1 MIAHTLRR
9 FATAAMLSCAA
20 LAGGTALAESY
31 PDRPIK
37 WIVPWPA
44 GGTTDV
50 IARNVAQAVSEQ
62 LGVPIVVE
70 NKAGAAAVIGMNA
83 VAKAPPDGYTFL
95 VSDAAVAT
103 APSLNKSMPFDTK
116 RDLTA
121 VAMFVT
127 VPHVV
132 IVSPASG
139 FTSLDAL
146 IARARQDPDTLYFSS
161 GGIGS
166 PLHLAGE
173 AVRTTAG
180 IRWIHVPY
188 KGGAPAI
195 LAVMSGDAQVA
206 VPSLPSVLQQIQSG
220 KLVALAVTGPTRVA
234 SAPAIPSVSELGYP
248 GALAL
253 GWIGIHAPTGTPD
266 AILQKVEQACRA
278 ALADPGLRQRLAEQ
292 GGDIVQDPS
301 GAAYALFVAA
311 EAARWD
317 GVVKAAG
324 IIAE

>member
-9 FATAAMLSCAA
+9 FFTAAMLACTA
-20 LAGGTALAESY
+20 LAGVAAPAETY

-103 APSLNKSMPFDTK
+103 APSLNKSMPFDTR

-132 IVSPASG
+132 IVSPSSG
-139 FTSLDAL
+139 MTSLDAL
-146 IARARQDPDTLYFSS
+146 IARARKDPDALYFSS
-161 GGIGS
+161 GGVGS

-180 IRWIHVPY
+180 IRWVHVPY
-188 KGGAPAI
+188 KGGVPGPA
-195 LAVMSGDAQVA
+195 
-206 VPSLPSVLQQIQSG
+206 
-220 KLVALAVTGPTRVA
+220 RVA
-234 SAPAIPSVSELGYP
+234 SAPAIPTVVELGYP

-253 GWIGIHAPTGTPD
+253 GWIGIHAPAGTPD
-266 AILQKVEQACRA
+266 AIVQKIEQACRA
-278 ALADPGLRQRLAEQ
+278 ALKDPGLRQRLAQQ
-292 GGDIVQDPS
+292 GGAIVQVPS
-301 GAAYALFVAA
+301 GAAYARFVVG

-324 IIAE
+324 ITAE

>member
-1 MIAHTLRR
+1 MTSRR
-9 FATAAMLSCAA
+9 LKQFALGAVICCAA
-20 LAGGTALAESY
+20 IARVNAQAQSY
-31 PDRPIK
+31 PDKPIK

-50 IARNVAQAVSEQ
+50 IARNVAQTVSEK
-62 LGVPIVVE
+62 LGVPIVIE
-70 NKAGAAAVIGMNA
+70 NKAGAAAMIGMNT

-103 APSLNKSMPFDTK
+103 APSLNKTMPFDPSH
-116 RDLTA
+116 DLVA

-139 FTSLDAL
+139 ITSLEGL
-146 IARARQDPDTLYFSS
+146 IARAKQDPDKLYFSS
-161 GGIGS
+161 GGMGS

-173 AVRTTAG
+173 AVRTTTG
-180 IRWIHVPY
+180 IRWVHVPY

-195 LAVMSGDAQVA
+195 LAVMSGDAQVV

-220 KLVALAVTGPTRVA
+220 KLVALAITGPTRVA
-234 SAPAIPSVSELGYP
+234 SAPSVPSVAELGYP
-248 GALAL
+248 NALAL
-253 GWIGIHAPTGTPD
+253 GWIGIHAPAGTPE
-266 AILQKVEQACRA
+266 AILKKVGQASRA

-292 GGDIVQDPS
+292 GGDIVSDPS
-301 GAAYALFVAA
+301 GAAYGQFVAR

-317 GVVKAAG
+317 AVVKAAG
-324 IIAE
+324 ITAE

>member
-1 MIAHTLRR
+1 MIAHPLRR

-20 LAGGTALAESY
+20 LAGGAALAESY

-103 APSLNKSMPFDTK
+103 APSLNKSMPFDTT

-139 FTSLDAL
+139 ITSLDGL
-146 IARARQDPDTLYFSS
+146 IARARKDPDTLYFSS

-195 LAVMSGDAQVA
+195 LAVMSGDAQVV

-220 KLVALAVTGPTRVA
+220 KLVALAVTGPARVA
-234 SAPAIPSVSELGYP
+234 SAPAIPSVAELGYP

-253 GWIGIHAPTGTPD
+253 GWIGIHAPAGTPA
-266 AILQKVEQACRA
+266 AILQKVEQASRA

-301 GAAYALFVAA
+301 GVAYARFVAA
-311 EAARWD
+311 EATRWE

-324 IIAE
+324 ITAE